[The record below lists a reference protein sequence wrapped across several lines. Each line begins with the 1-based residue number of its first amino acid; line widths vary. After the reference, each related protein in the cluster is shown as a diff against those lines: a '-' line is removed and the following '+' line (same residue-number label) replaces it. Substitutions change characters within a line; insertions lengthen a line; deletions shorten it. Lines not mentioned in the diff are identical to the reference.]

1 MGSKLNRAWH
11 EKHPMPPKATL
22 EVRAAWHQEHAEQ
35 CGCRGIPRTVAEFLE
50 GKGAAPAP
58 GRRPKSHSGK

>member
-1 MGSKLNRAWH
+1 MGSKLNRSWH

-35 CGCRGIPRTVAEFLE
+35 CGCRPIPKSVADYLGDKTSAA
-50 GKGAAPAP
+50 GK
-58 GRRPKSHSGK
+58 RPKPRV

>member
-35 CGCRGIPRTVAEFLE
+35 CGCRGIPQSVAEYLE
-50 GKGAAPAP
+50 TKGAVPTP
-58 GRRPKSHSGK
+58 GRRVKPRSEK